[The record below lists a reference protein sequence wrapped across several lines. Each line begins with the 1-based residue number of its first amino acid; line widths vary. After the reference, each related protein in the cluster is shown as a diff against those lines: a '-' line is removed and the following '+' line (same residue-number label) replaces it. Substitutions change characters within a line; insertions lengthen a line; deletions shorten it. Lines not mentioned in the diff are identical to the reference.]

1 MNRSIVDK
9 IAAYVAARGAA
20 GVDAREL
27 AAVFLSPASAPPQLC
42 ARLIGNA
49 LSGDPRLVLGPDGKW
64 RVNRSG
70 PAAVAASD
78 YTVIEATEIAAGAKR
93 CFISWAALRV
103 DAAGRVGQTVSSA
116 IRPEDPWPP
125 ELILPPQIKAAVLAG
140 PPLSAAVRQA
150 ADFARG
156 STVVAYRIGGF
167 QSAVGHAMAE
177 PGEMPQP
184 LSLERLGKRAPGLK
198 ADSREALAARLG
210 LPAREAAGAAATAR
224 ATAEMRSALLARKE
238 SFGLGEPEAWTDLQ
252 HPKKIEV
259 DFSGFEFDRAF
270 IEGLPETP
278 GIYVMRDANGAAI
291 YVGKASNLR
300 ARLGS
305 YFRGRMERDEKT
317 ERILEALS
325 RVEIEETGSELA
337 ALLAEQRAIR
347 ALQPAINIQFD
358 VHDRPAAFKEPAR
371 RILLILP
378 APDAASVPRRGS
390 ERGEV
395 EIFLL
400 DGDRAMRRVKLPREK
415 TLERLR
421 PLLSEFFFGPKKPAG
436 LPAVRVAGEPAAES
450 DREELRIVRSWLD
463 HNADRVNALDVD
475 LAGGL
480 EGTLAL
486 LDRYLHEPPDSGKVF
501 HV

>member
-1 MNRSIVDK
+1 VNRSVVDK
-9 IAAYVAARGAA
+9 IVAYVAARGAD
-20 GVDAREL
+20 GVEATEL
-27 AAVFLSPASAPPQLC
+27 ACVFLSPASAPPQLW
-42 ARLIGNA
+42 ARLIGNV
-49 LSGDPRLVLGPDGKW
+49 LSGDPRILLGPDGRW
-64 RVNRSG
+64 HVNRS
-70 PAAVAASD
+70 AAAAAGAD
-78 YTVIEATEIAAGAKR
+78 YTVIEATEVAAGAKR
-93 CFISWAALRV
+93 YFISWAALRV
-103 DAAGRVGQTVSSA
+103 DASGRVGQTVSAA

-140 PPLSAAVRQA
+140 SPLAASVQQA

-156 STVVAYRIGGF
+156 SAVVAYRIGGF
-167 QSAVGHAMAE
+167 QSAVARAAAE
-177 PGEMPQP
+177 PGETPRP

-210 LPAREAAGAAATAR
+210 LPAREIAGAAASAR
-224 ATAEMRSALLARKE
+224 ATAEMLSAMLARKE
-238 SFGLGEPEAWTDLQ
+238 SFGLGEPESWTDLQ

-270 IEGLPETP
+270 IENLPERP
-278 GIYVMRDANGAAI
+278 GIYIMRDANGAPV

-300 ARLGS
+300 TRLQS
-305 YFRGRMERDEKT
+305 YFRPRIERDEKT
-317 ERILEALS
+317 ERILEALC

-358 VHDRPAAFKEPAR
+358 VDDRPVPSRKPAR
-371 RILLILP
+371 RILLLLP
-378 APDAASVPRRGS
+378 APNAA
-390 ERGEV
+390 EI

-400 DGDRAMRRVKLPREK
+400 DGDRAMRRVTLPREEA
-415 TLERLR
+415 LERLR
-421 PLLSEFFFGPKKPAG
+421 PLLAEFFFGPKKPG
-436 LPAVRVAGEPAAES
+436 GRPAAES
-450 DREELRIVRSWLD
+450 ERAELQIAQSWLER
-463 HNADRVNALDVD
+463 HADRVNAFDVD

-486 LDRYLHEPPDSGKVF
+486 LDRYLHEPPESGKVF

>member
-9 IAAYVAARGAA
+9 IAAYVAARGAD
-20 GVDAREL
+20 GVDAQEL

-42 ARLIGNA
+42 ARLIGNV
-49 LSGDPRLVLGPDGKW
+49 LSGDPRLVLGADGKW
-64 RVNRSG
+64 RVNRSA
-70 PAAVAASD
+70 PAAAGSD
-78 YTVIEATEIAAGAKR
+78 YTVIEVTEVAAGAKR

-103 DAAGRVGQTVSSA
+103 DAAGRAGQTVSSA
-116 IRPEDPWPP
+116 IRPDDPWPP

-140 PPLSAAVRQA
+140 PALPAAVQQA

-167 QSAVGHAMAE
+167 QAAVARAIAE
-177 PGEMPQP
+177 PDETPQL

-198 ADSREALAARLG
+198 ADSREALAVRLG

-224 ATAEMRSALLARKE
+224 ATAEMLCAMLARKQD
-238 SFGLGEPEAWTDLQ
+238 FGLGEPEAWNDLQ
-252 HPKKIEV
+252 HPKKMEV

-270 IEGLPETP
+270 IENLPESP
-278 GIYVMRDANGAAI
+278 GIYIMRDANGVAI

-300 ARLGS
+300 ARLQS
-305 YFRGRMERDEKT
+305 YFRPRIERDEKT

-325 RVEIEETGSELA
+325 RVEIEESGSEFA
-337 ALLAEQRAIR
+337 ALLAEQRSIR

-358 VHDRPAAFKEPAR
+358 VHDRAGASKEPAR

-378 APDAASVPRRGS
+378 APDAA
-390 ERGEV
+390 EV

-400 DGDRAMRRVKLPREK
+400 DGDRAMRRVRLPRDQ

-421 PLLSEFFFGPKKPAG
+421 PLLLEFFFGPKKPSFAN
-436 LPAVRVAGEPAAES
+436 AAEGKAAGDPALES
-450 DREELRIVRSWLD
+450 RREELQIARSWLE
-463 HNADRVNALDVD
+463 HNADRVNAFDVD